1 MPRLPFLL
9 PLIAIT
15 ACAPQRPPTFPEA
28 LPTDARVT
36 ARPKA
41 PGPAAEPWR
50 PRPVVADAVEVEA
63 QSVVV
68 QGGDTLSGIAERA
81 GSSVQAVARANNIRP
96 PYVIHPGETLRIP
109 AGRYHTVK
117 RGETGIAIAHAY
129 GVDWD
134 RVVAVNGLT
143 EPYILRAGQRLRLP
157 TKKVVREM
165 TLAERAAA
173 FDIDIDDLISGG
185 EPAVEEGETPPPA
198 RQPDG
203 HAPLA
208 GPLPEPPPFNGKFA
222 APLEGRIVSRFGVRE
237 GGLYNDG
244 INIKATKGTPIRAAA
259 DGIVAYAGN
268 DLGAFGNLVLVKH
281 SGGWI
286 TAYAHAEALL
296 VVRGDKVRKGDPIA
310 RVGESGKVDDPQ
322 LHFEIRKGR
331 KPVNP
336 EKYLPGLG

>member
-1 MPRLPFLL
+1 M
-9 PLIAIT
+9 
-15 ACAPQRPPTFPEA
+15 
-28 LPTDARVT
+28 
-36 ARPKA
+36 
-41 PGPAAEPWR
+41 
-50 PRPVVADAVEVEA
+50 
-63 QSVVV
+63 
-68 QGGDTLSGIAERA
+68 
-81 GSSVQAVARANNIRP
+81 
-96 PYVIHPGETLRIP
+96 
-109 AGRYHTVK
+109 
-117 RGETGIAIAHAY
+117 
-129 GVDWD
+129 
-134 RVVAVNGLT
+134 
-143 EPYILRAGQRLRLP
+143 
-157 TKKVVREM
+157 
-165 TLAERAAA
+165 
-173 FDIDIDDLISGG
+173 
-185 EPAVEEGETPPPA
+185 
-198 RQPDG
+198 
-203 HAPLA
+203 
-208 GPLPEPPPFNGKFA
+208 
-222 APLEGRIVSRFGVRE
+222 RE